1 MANSGIYWVD
11 ITFDWCVKFLYIV
24 ADLFGITYEE
34 INIWLFV
41 IIGPLFFLISICLN
55 YYFYKK
61 TKKLKK
67 IIELQNKEI
76 TESNE
81 VEVQEK
87 KQDYLKI
94 LIIILL
100 IIFIFYFLEVKTSSC
115 NYLNKLIIIVKI
127 KLIIMQVT
135 IGKKNVEFPDL
146 NIISP
151 GNCPNPSF
159 FM

>member
-11 ITFDWCVKFLYIV
+11 ITFDWCVKLLHIV

-41 IIGPLFFLISICLN
+41 IIGPLFFLISICLKS
-55 YYFYKK
+55 YFYKK

-67 IIELQNKEI
+67 IIEIQKQEI
-76 TESNE
+76 SEINE
-81 VEVQEK
+81 VEVEEK

-100 IIFIFYFLEVKTSSC
+100 IILIFYFLEV
-115 NYLNKLIIIVKI
+115 NN
-127 KLIIMQVT
+127 
-135 IGKKNVEFPDL
+135 
-146 NIISP
+146 
-151 GNCPNPSF
+151 
-159 FM
+159 

>member
-1 MANSGIYWVD
+1 MANSSIYWVD
-11 ITFDWCVKFLYIV
+11 IIFDWCVKFLYIV
-24 ADLFGITYEE
+24 ADLYGITYKE

-41 IIGPLFFLISICLN
+41 IIVPLFFLISICLN

-67 IIELQNKEI
+67 IIELQKKEF

-81 VEVQEK
+81 VEVEEN

-100 IIFIFYFLEVKTSSC
+100 IILIFYFLEVN
-115 NYLNKLIIIVKI
+115 NYD
-127 KLIIMQVT
+127 T
-135 IGKKNVEFPDL
+135 
-146 NIISP
+146 
-151 GNCPNPSF
+151 
-159 FM
+159 

>member
-11 ITFDWCVKFLYIV
+11 VTFDWCVRFLYIV

-55 YYFYKK
+55 YHFYKN

-67 IIELQNKEI
+67 IIELQNKEF

-100 IIFIFYFLEVKTSSC
+100 IIFIFYFLEV
-115 NYLNKLIIIVKI
+115 NN
-127 KLIIMQVT
+127 
-135 IGKKNVEFPDL
+135 
-146 NIISP
+146 
-151 GNCPNPSF
+151 
-159 FM
+159 

>member
-11 ITFDWCVKFLYIV
+11 ITFDWCVRFLYIV
-24 ADLFGITYEE
+24 ADFLGITYEE

-41 IIGPLFFLISICLN
+41 IIGPLFFLTSICLN

-67 IIELQNKEI
+67 IIQLQNKEI

-87 KQDYLKI
+87 KQDYLEI

-100 IIFIFYFLEVKTSSC
+100 IIFIFYFLEI
-115 NYLNKLIIIVKI
+115 NN
-127 KLIIMQVT
+127 
-135 IGKKNVEFPDL
+135 
-146 NIISP
+146 
-151 GNCPNPSF
+151 
-159 FM
+159 

>member
-24 ADLFGITYEE
+24 ADIFGITYEE

-41 IIGPLFFLISICLN
+41 IIGPLLFLISICLN

-61 TKKLKK
+61 IKKLKE

-100 IIFIFYFLEVKTSSC
+100 IIFIFYFLEI
-115 NYLNKLIIIVKI
+115 NN
-127 KLIIMQVT
+127 
-135 IGKKNVEFPDL
+135 
-146 NIISP
+146 
-151 GNCPNPSF
+151 
-159 FM
+159 

>member
-11 ITFDWCVKFLYIV
+11 IIFDWCVKFLYLV

-41 IIGPLFFLISICLN
+41 IIGPLFFLMSIYLN

-81 VEVQEK
+81 VDVKEK

-100 IIFIFYFLEVKTSSC
+100 IIFIFYFLEV
-115 NYLNKLIIIVKI
+115 NN
-127 KLIIMQVT
+127 
-135 IGKKNVEFPDL
+135 
-146 NIISP
+146 
-151 GNCPNPSF
+151 
-159 FM
+159 

>member
-11 ITFDWCVKFLYIV
+11 ITFDWCVRFLYIV
-24 ADLFGITYEE
+24 ADLLGITYEE

-61 TKKLKK
+61 TKMLKK
-67 IIELQNKEI
+67 IIQLQNKEI

-87 KQDYLKI
+87 KQDYLEI

-100 IIFIFYFLEVKTSSC
+100 IIFIFYFLEI
-115 NYLNKLIIIVKI
+115 NN
-127 KLIIMQVT
+127 
-135 IGKKNVEFPDL
+135 
-146 NIISP
+146 
-151 GNCPNPSF
+151 
-159 FM
+159 

>member
-1 MANSGIYWVD
+1 LANSGIYWVD
-11 ITFDWCVKFLYIV
+11 ITFDWCVRFLYIV
-24 ADLFGITYEE
+24 ADLLGITYEE

-41 IIGPLFFLISICLN
+41 IIGPLFFFISIYLN

-61 TKKLKK
+61 TKKLNK

-100 IIFIFYFLEVKTSSC
+100 IIFIFYFLEV
-115 NYLNKLIIIVKI
+115 NN
-127 KLIIMQVT
+127 
-135 IGKKNVEFPDL
+135 
-146 NIISP
+146 
-151 GNCPNPSF
+151 
-159 FM
+159 

>member
-11 ITFDWCVKFLYIV
+11 ITFDWCVKFLYLV

-41 IIGPLFFLISICLN
+41 IIGPLFFLISIYLN

-67 IIELQNKEI
+67 IIELQKKEF

-81 VEVQEK
+81 VEVEEK

-100 IIFIFYFLEVKTSSC
+100 IIFIFYFLEVY
-115 NYLNKLIIIVKI
+115 N
-127 KLIIMQVT
+127 
-135 IGKKNVEFPDL
+135 
-146 NIISP
+146 
-151 GNCPNPSF
+151 
-159 FM
+159 

>member
-1 MANSGIYWVD
+1 MANSGIHWVD
-11 ITFDWCVKFLYIV
+11 ITFDWCVKFLYMI

-41 IIGPLFFLISICLN
+41 IIGPLFFFISICMN

-67 IIELQNKEI
+67 IIESQNKEF
-76 TESNE
+76 TEINDVE
-81 VEVQEK
+81 VEEK

-100 IIFIFYFLEVKTSSC
+100 IIFIFYFLEV
-115 NYLNKLIIIVKI
+115 NN
-127 KLIIMQVT
+127 
-135 IGKKNVEFPDL
+135 
-146 NIISP
+146 
-151 GNCPNPSF
+151 
-159 FM
+159 

>member
-24 ADLFGITYEE
+24 ADIFGITYEE

-41 IIGPLFFLISICLN
+41 IIGPLLFLVSICLN

-100 IIFIFYFLEVKTSSC
+100 IILIFYFLEV
-115 NYLNKLIIIVKI
+115 NN
-127 KLIIMQVT
+127 
-135 IGKKNVEFPDL
+135 
-146 NIISP
+146 
-151 GNCPNPSF
+151 
-159 FM
+159 

>member
-11 ITFDWCVKFLYIV
+11 ITFDWCVKFLHKV

-41 IIGPLFFLISICLN
+41 IIGPLFFLISIYLN

-67 IIELQNKEI
+67 IIELQKKEF

-81 VEVQEK
+81 VEVEEK

-94 LIIILL
+94 LIITLL
-100 IIFIFYFLEVKTSSC
+100 IIFIFYFLEV
-115 NYLNKLIIIVKI
+115 NN
-127 KLIIMQVT
+127 
-135 IGKKNVEFPDL
+135 
-146 NIISP
+146 
-151 GNCPNPSF
+151 
-159 FM
+159 

>member
-1 MANSGIYWVD
+1 MATSGIYWVD

-24 ADLFGITYEE
+24 ADIFGITYEE

-41 IIGPLFFLISICLN
+41 IIGPLLFLISICLN

-76 TESNE
+76 TESND
-81 VEVQEK
+81 VEVKEK

-100 IIFIFYFLEVKTSSC
+100 IIFIFYFLEV
-115 NYLNKLIIIVKI
+115 NK
-127 KLIIMQVT
+127 
-135 IGKKNVEFPDL
+135 
-146 NIISP
+146 
-151 GNCPNPSF
+151 
-159 FM
+159 